1 MRLFWYKHQ
10 SSRSDRNHC
19 AREVNRWPR
28 GQKACK
34 LIELSASPKL
44 DVTNSWRTYR
54 VSLVNARIAANTQ
67 GTWTLH
73 ATGWHM
79 HLITEWSG
87 MITCAVKEYFLFEPF
102 LTSKD
107 KFKIYIYVYIFYRSK
122 CKDERVKVVTK
133 TQKKQQILKFEKLM
147 RRLIDDQNSCQ
158 VIFLSSY

>member
-1 MRLFWYKHQ
+1 
-10 SSRSDRNHC
+10 
-19 AREVNRWPR
+19 
-28 GQKACK
+28 
-34 LIELSASPKL
+34 
-44 DVTNSWRTYR
+44 
-54 VSLVNARIAANTQ
+54 
-67 GTWTLH
+67 
-73 ATGWHM
+73 
-79 HLITEWSG
+79 